1 MYKCTHFSIDVLKA
15 NIRFYVMVIST
26 ISDFIKLIL
35 ISTMTFSYG
44 NDFVQRRLAYNFL
57 NLLLVCFAQH
67 LFANIGKYEDQL
79 CARGLPKGA

>member
-1 MYKCTHFSIDVLKA
+1 
-15 NIRFYVMVIST
+15 
-26 ISDFIKLIL
+26 
-35 ISTMTFSYG
+35 MTFSYG

-79 CARGLPKGA
+79 CARGLPKGGWNEIGLIVQDSKTGPTSYLKDRKKLNY